1 MKKIGNYVNKYIFK
15 LISDKIFWKTGSLD
29 TYLLLIYIYCTIYI
43 LDDEVSA
50 PQIYPIRA
58 DGSTGEGFILR
69 EGLFTPEGLLNENN
83 GRMPLA
89 EVRFP
94 KLTSKQRKFAVN
106 PGYMSYYNDD
116 FAEIEDERDILGI
129 YQFWN
134 PISQKL

>member
-1 MKKIGNYVNKYIFK
+1 MKYFE
-15 LISDKIFWKTGSLD
+15 TGFR
-29 TYLLLIYIYCTIYI
+29 YIYMYMCVYYVIHI
-43 LDDEVSA
+43 LDDDVPL

-58 DGSTGEGFILR
+58 DGSTGESIILR
-69 EGLFTPEGLLNENN
+69 EGLFTPEGLLNEGN

-129 YQFWN
+129 NKF
-134 PISQKL
+134 

>member
-1 MKKIGNYVNKYIFK
+1 MCVYYI
-15 LISDKIFWKTGSLD
+15 S
-29 TYLLLIYIYCTIYI
+29 YI
-43 LDDEVSA
+43 LDDDVPV

-58 DGSTGEGFILR
+58 DGSTGESIILR
-69 EGLFTPEGLLNENN
+69 EGLFTPEGLLNEDN

-129 YQFWN
+129 YQF
-134 PISQKL
+134 

>member
-1 MKKIGNYVNKYIFK
+1 MKNGVLSSY
-15 LISDKIFWKTGSLD
+15 
-29 TYLLLIYIYCTIYI
+29 IYIYVYCTIYI

-69 EGLFTPEGLLNENN
+69 EGLFTPEGLLNDNN

-129 YQFWN
+129 YQ
-134 PISQKL
+134 L

>member
-1 MKKIGNYVNKYIFK
+1 MN
-15 LISDKIFWKTGSLD
+15 D
-29 TYLLLIYIYCTIYI
+29 
-43 LDDEVSA
+43 
-50 PQIYPIRA
+50 
-58 DGSTGEGFILR
+58 
-69 EGLFTPEGLLNENN
+69 NN

-129 YQFWN
+129 YQFEIQYLKSLIIIAN
-134 PISQKL
+134 IIHITNNFSFYQNNQCKRRKASKRRRKK